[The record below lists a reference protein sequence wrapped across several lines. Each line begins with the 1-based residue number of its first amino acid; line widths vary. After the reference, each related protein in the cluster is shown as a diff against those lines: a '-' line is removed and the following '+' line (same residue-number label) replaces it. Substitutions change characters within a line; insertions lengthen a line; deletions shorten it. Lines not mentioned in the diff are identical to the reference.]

1 MDGKL
6 VKRLPLEYDTLVA
19 KRTYPME
26 QNRSPV
32 FVSCP
37 AWVGA
42 VLVAVAVWI
51 LPAPAGAQQYQD
63 GIVNQYWTLPEEAW
77 NVDTYL
83 WPSLLNPDV
92 FFAQHFWFDGGG
104 EAYMGLQ
111 QGTETEGMRQVRFSL
126 WNATGARR
134 SAIPGADCRDFGGEG
149 VGKTCTIP
157 YYFSTGR
164 WYRLRIWRLND
175 TSNGRWWGG
184 WVIDDAGN
192 QSYIG
197 SLLAPRGDDLITGTV
212 SFNEYF
218 GTSVGYPCGRVP
230 PSTVYFYQPILNADR
245 SRATIDSSSKL
256 QCSAGRVTPLWNG
269 TLSKLELNYR

>member
-1 MDGKL
+1 M
-6 VKRLPLEYDTLVA
+6 
-19 KRTYPME
+19 
-26 QNRSPV
+26 
-32 FVSCP
+32 FVSYP

-192 QSYIG
+192 KSYIG

-218 GTSVGYPCGRVP
+218 GTSVGYPCGRLP
-230 PSTVYFYQPILNADR
+230 PSTVYFYQPILNANR
-245 SRATIDSSSKL
+245 SRATIDSSTKL